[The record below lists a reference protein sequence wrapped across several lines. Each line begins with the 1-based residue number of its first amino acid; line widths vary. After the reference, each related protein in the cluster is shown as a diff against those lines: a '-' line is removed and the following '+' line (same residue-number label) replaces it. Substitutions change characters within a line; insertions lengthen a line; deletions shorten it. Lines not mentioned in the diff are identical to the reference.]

1 MKSSIYPEGMRST
14 PYVGSG
20 PYCYANSFATVLGA
34 KAPSTAVI
42 EFATSSA
49 FGMEII
55 NVPRNPLIFFDPY
68 GWDPLKSFDDALQ
81 AMGWRCTE
89 VVGKDEDDALR
100 SLMTAVQNG
109 PVFVGP
115 VEMGLLKHQPNAH
128 GAIGA
133 DHYVVVLG
141 IDNDTI
147 EMHDPHGHP
156 YATLP
161 LHEFMAAW
169 KTDSLGYGK
178 SYTMRTEFRQIEA
191 LDEEDVI
198 LRSIPNALKHI
209 SLQATGVD
217 SMPSGSA
224 ANEAAAK
231 WLCDR
236 IEVGLTDGMRAHLVY
251 FAVQVGARRSI
262 DAATCL
268 SRVGYTKS
276 ATIMDSIARTIGA
289 LQYPLTQKRDEA
301 AVTILQRLGP
311 MYEELRAV
319 LEEEVKRNGTD

>member
-1 MKSSIYPEGMRST
+1 MTSI
-14 PYVGSG
+14 PYIGSG
-20 PYCYANSFATVLGA
+20 PYCYANSFATVLGR
-34 KAPSTAVI
+34 KAPSTTVI

-55 NVPRNPLIFFDPY
+55 NVPKNPLIFFDPY

-81 AMGWRCTE
+81 AMGWHCTE
-89 VVGKDEDDALR
+89 IIGKDEDDALS
-100 SLMTAVQNG
+100 SLNAAVQNG

-115 VEMGLLKHQPNAH
+115 VEMGLLKHQPNAR

-141 IDNDTI
+141 IDNDTV

-161 LHEFMAAW
+161 IHEFMAAW

-178 SYTMRTEFRQIEA
+178 SYTMRTDFRQIEA
-191 LDEEDVI
+191 LSEEQVM

-217 SMPSGSA
+217 NMPPGSA
-224 ANEAAAK
+224 ANEAATK

-236 IEVGLTDGMRAHLVY
+236 IEVGLPDGMRAHLVY
-251 FAVQVGARRSI
+251 FAVQVGARRSV

-268 SRVGYTKS
+268 SRVGYTRS
-276 ATIMDSIARTIGA
+276 AAVMDRIARNIGS

-301 AVTILQRLGP
+301 AVAILQRLGP

-319 LEEEVKRNGTD
+319 LEEEVKSNATN

>member
-1 MKSSIYPEGMRST
+1 MEST

-49 FGMEII
+49 FGMQVI
-55 NVPRNPLIFFDPY
+55 NVPKAPLVFFDPY
-68 GWDPLKSFDDALQ
+68 GWDPLQSFDEALK

-89 VVGKDEDDALR
+89 VIGKDEKDALD
-100 SLMTAVQNG
+100 SLKAALQNG
-109 PVFVGP
+109 PAFVGP
-115 VEMGLLKHQPNAH
+115 VEMGLLKHQPNAR

-141 IDNDTI
+141 VENDVV

-156 YATLP
+156 YATMP
-161 LHEFMAAW
+161 VREFMAAW

-178 SYTMRTEFRQIEA
+178 SYSMRTSFEQIEVVT
-191 LDEEDVI
+191 EEEVI
-198 LRSIPNALKHI
+198 RRSIANGLKHLN
-209 SLQATGVD
+209 LQGAAVGE
-217 SMPSGSA
+217 MPPGSA
-224 ANEAAAK
+224 ANEAATK

-236 IEVGLTDGMRAHLVY
+236 MEVGLSPSMRAPLVY

-268 SRVGYTKS
+268 SRVGYTTS
-276 ATIMDSIARTIGA
+276 ATVMDRIARTIGA
-289 LQYPLTQKRDEA
+289 LQYPLTQKEDEA
-301 AVTILQRLGP
+301 AVAILKRLGP
-311 MYEELRAV
+311 MYEELRVA
-319 LEEEVKRNGTD
+319 LETEASKNTCT

>member
-1 MKSSIYPEGMRST
+1 MTST
-14 PYVGSG
+14 PYIGSG
-20 PYCYANSFATVLGA
+20 PYCYANSFATVLGR
-34 KAPSTAVI
+34 KAPSTTVI

-55 NVPRNPLIFFDPY
+55 NVPKTPLIFFDPY

-81 AMGWRCTE
+81 AMGWHCTE
-89 VVGKDEDDALR
+89 VIGKNEDDALS
-100 SLMTAVQNG
+100 SLKAAVQNG

-115 VEMGLLKHQPNAH
+115 VEMGLLKHQPNAR

-133 DHYVVVLG
+133 DHYVVALG
-141 IDNDTI
+141 IDNDTV

-161 LHEFMAAW
+161 IHEFMAAW

-178 SYTMRTEFRQIEA
+178 SYTMRTDFRQIEA
-191 LDEEDVI
+191 LSEEQVI

-209 SLQATGVD
+209 GLQATGVD
-217 SMPSGSA
+217 NMPRGSA
-224 ANEAAAK
+224 ANESATK

-236 IEVGLTDGMRAHLVY
+236 IEVGLPDGMRAHLVY
-251 FAVQVGARRSI
+251 FAVQVGARRSV

-268 SRVGYTKS
+268 SRVGYTGS
-276 ATIMDSIARTIGA
+276 AAVMDRIARNIGS

-301 AVTILQRLGP
+301 AVAILQRLGP

-319 LEEEVKRNGTD
+319 LEEEVKSNATN

>member
-1 MKSSIYPEGMRST
+1 MGFT

-55 NVPRNPLIFFDPY
+55 NVPKSPLIFFDPY
-68 GWDPLKSFDDALQ
+68 GWDPLRSFDDALE
-81 AMGWRCTE
+81 AMGWRCTQII
-89 VVGKDEDDALR
+89 GKDEQDALS
-100 SLMTAVQNG
+100 SLKAAVQNG

-115 VEMGLLKHQPNAH
+115 VEMGLFKHQPNAR
-128 GAIGA
+128 GPIGA
-133 DHYVVVLG
+133 DHYVVILS
-141 IDNDTI
+141 IDNETV
-147 EMHDPHGHP
+147 EMHDPHGYP

-161 LHEFMAAW
+161 LQEFMAAW

-178 SYTMRTEFRQIEA
+178 SYTMRTDFKQYEVLTEK
-191 LDEEDVI
+191 EVI
-198 LRSIPNALKHI
+198 RRSIPNALKHI
-209 SLQATGVD
+209 TLQAAGVD
-217 SMPSGSA
+217 EMPPGSA
-224 ANEAAAK
+224 ANEAATK

-236 IEVGLTDGMRAHLVY
+236 IEVGLPPGMRAHLVY

-262 DAATCL
+262 DAASCL
-268 SRVGYTKS
+268 SRVGYAAS
-276 ATIMDSIARTIGA
+276 ATVMDKIARAIGA
-289 LQYPLTQKRDEA
+289 LQYPLTQKNDEA

-311 MYEELRAV
+311 MYDELRSV
-319 LEEEVKRNGTD
+319 LEAEVKENETI

>member
-1 MKSSIYPEGMRST
+1 MVST

-20 PYCYANSFATVLGA
+20 PYCYANSFAMVLGA

-55 NVPRNPLIFFDPY
+55 NVPKNPLIFFDPY
-68 GWDPLKSFDDALQ
+68 GWDPLKSFDDALE

-89 VVGKDEDDALR
+89 IIGKDAQDALI
-100 SLMTAVQNG
+100 SLQAAVKKG

-115 VEMGLLKHQPNAH
+115 VEIGLLKHQPNAR

-133 DHYVVVLG
+133 DHYVVILG
-141 IDNDTI
+141 IDNNTV
-147 EMHDPHGHP
+147 EMHDPHGFP

-161 LHEFMAAW
+161 LQEFMAAW

-178 SYTMRTEFRQIEA
+178 SYTMRVDFRQVEV
-191 LDEEDVI
+191 LSEEEVI
-198 LRSIPNALKHI
+198 RRSIPNALKHI
-209 SLQATGVD
+209 SLHAAGVD
-217 SMPSGSA
+217 EMPPGSA
-224 ANEAAAK
+224 ANEAATK

-236 IEVGLTDGMRAHLVY
+236 IEVGLSPGMRAHLVY

-268 SRVGYTKS
+268 LRVGYD
-276 ATIMDSIARTIGA
+276 ACAAVMDQIARTIGA
-289 LQYPLTQKRDEA
+289 LQYPLTQKRDEDA
-301 AVTILQRLGP
+301 ITILQKLGP
-311 MYEELRAV
+311 MYEELRRA
-319 LEEEVKRNGTD
+319 LESEVQSKVAN

>member
-1 MKSSIYPEGMRST
+1 MRST

-20 PYCYANSFATVLGA
+20 PYCYANCFATVLGS

-55 NVPRNPLIFFDPY
+55 NVPKNPLIFFDPY

-81 AMGWRCTE
+81 AMGWHCTE
-89 VVGKDEDDALR
+89 IIGKDEDDALS
-100 SLMTAVQNG
+100 SLKAAVRNG

-115 VEMGLLKHQPNAH
+115 VEMGLLKHQPNAR

-141 IDNDTI
+141 IDNDMVQ
-147 EMHDPHGHP
+147 MHDPHGHP

-161 LHEFMAAW
+161 LHELMAAW
-169 KTDSLGYGK
+169 KTNSLGYGK
-178 SYTMRTEFRQIEA
+178 SYTMRTGFEQIEA
-191 LDEEDVI
+191 LTEEEVI

-209 SLQATGVD
+209 SLQATGAD

-224 ANEAAAK
+224 ANEDATE

-236 IEVGLTDGMRAHLVY
+236 IEVGLPDRMRAHLVY
-251 FAVQVGARRSI
+251 FAVQVGVRRSI

-268 SRVGYTKS
+268 SRVGYTRS
-276 ATIMDSIARTIGA
+276 AAVMDKIARTIGS

-301 AVTILQRLGP
+301 AVAILQMLGP
-311 MYEELRAV
+311 MYGELRVV
-319 LEEEVKRNGTD
+319 LEEDAKNNAAY

>member
-1 MKSSIYPEGMRST
+1 MGST
-14 PYVGSG
+14 PYIGNG

-34 KAPSTAVI
+34 KAPSTAVV

-49 FGMEII
+49 FGMQVI
-55 NVPRNPLIFFDPY
+55 NASKNPLVFFDPY
-68 GWDPLKSFDDALQ
+68 GWDPLQSFDDALK
-81 AMGWRCTE
+81 AMGWHCTGII
-89 VVGKDEDDALR
+89 GKDEDDALS
-100 SLMTAVQNG
+100 SLKAAVQNG

-115 VEMGLLKHQPNAH
+115 VEMGLLKHQPNAR

-141 IDNDTI
+141 IDNDTV

-169 KTDSLGYGK
+169 KTDSLDYGK
-178 SYTMRTEFRQIEA
+178 SYTMRTDFSQIEA
-191 LDEEDVI
+191 LAEEDII

-217 SMPSGSA
+217 NMPPGSV
-224 ANEAAAK
+224 ANEAATK

-236 IEVGLTDGMRAHLVY
+236 IEVGLPDGMRAHLVY
-251 FAVQVGARRSI
+251 FAVQVGARRTI

-268 SRVGYTKS
+268 SRVGYTRS
-276 ATIMDSIARTIGA
+276 AAVMDRIARTIGS

-301 AVTILQRLGP
+301 AFAILQRLGP
-311 MYEELRAV
+311 MYEEIRAI
-319 LEEEVKRNGTD
+319 LEEEVKSNATN

>member
-1 MKSSIYPEGMRST
+1 MAST

-55 NVPRNPLIFFDPY
+55 NVPKNPLIFFDPY
-68 GWDPLKSFDDALQ
+68 GWDPLKSFDDALE
-81 AMGWRCTE
+81 AMGWCCTE
-89 VVGKDEDDALR
+89 IIGKDEQDALG
-100 SLMTAVQNG
+100 SLNAAVLKG

-115 VEMGLLKHQPNAH
+115 VEMGLLKHQPNAR

-141 IDNDTI
+141 IDGDTVTI
-147 EMHDPHGHP
+147 HDPHGYP

-161 LHEFMAAW
+161 LQEFMAAW

-178 SYTMRTEFRQIEA
+178 SYTMRTDFRQVEV
-191 LDEEDVI
+191 LTEEEVI
-198 LRSIPNALKHI
+198 RRSIPNALKHI
-209 SLQATGVD
+209 SLQAAGVD
-217 SMPSGSA
+217 DMPPGSA
-224 ANEAAAK
+224 ANEAAIK

-236 IEVGLTDGMRAHLVY
+236 IEVGLPPGMRAHLVY

-262 DAATCL
+262 DAAACL
-268 SRVGYTKS
+268 SRVGYTAS
-276 ATIMDSIARTIGA
+276 AAVMDKIARTIGA

-301 AVTILQRLGP
+301 AFALLQKLGP
-311 MYEELRAV
+311 MYEELRGS
-319 LEEEVKRNGTD
+319 LEMEVGKAAGN